1 MGYAAPL
8 LNIVNLL
15 MEVIIGEP
23 YLPPSTGE
31 DPMTGEPAMK
41 TALLPTSPSPAAA
54 ASAGSSSAR
63 LASPAA
69 SNSPDSIALSSSEP
83 RLHGEW
89 KYAFLHSNM
98 VLGSGQFLSIC
109 IAKSAIRLLDFQA
122 KK

>member
-1 MGYAAPL
+1 MS
-8 LNIVNLL
+8 IVNLL
-15 MEVIIGEP
+15 IDVMIGEP

-89 KYAFLHSNM
+89 KYAFLHSNI
-98 VLGSGQFLSIC
+98 VLGSRQFSIRC
-109 IAKSAIRLLDFQA
+109 LAMKLIVDFHHAKNN
-122 KK
+122 

>member
-1 MGYAAPL
+1 MS
-8 LNIVNLL
+8 IVNLL
-15 MEVIIGEP
+15 IDVMIGEP

-54 ASAGSSSAR
+54 ASACSSAR

-98 VLGSGQFLSIC
+98 VLHVRVR
-109 IAKSAIRLLDFQA
+109 AIL
-122 KK
+122 

>member
-1 MGYAAPL
+1 MS
-8 LNIVNLL
+8 IVNLL
-15 MEVIIGEP
+15 IDVMIGEP

-41 TALLPTSPSPAAA
+41 TAPLLPTSPAPAPP
-54 ASAGSSSAR
+54 SACSSAR

-98 VLGSGQFLSIC
+98 VLGSGQFFSRCLV
-109 IAKSAIRLLDFQA
+109 
-122 KK
+122 